1 MSLTELMDLAN
12 DAEVTQNDFDALIN
26 FDDAGNDFFSEDVQ
40 QQQQQQQQQQSGV
53 GVGAEEKAYE
63 FDMKALG
70 FDTEPKAFDFAHLA
84 EPRLGERGLGVSAE
98 AQRVGLTAD
107 LDTDLGIGLDE

>member
-26 FDDAGNDFFSEDVQ
+26 FDDAGNDFFAEDVQ
-40 QQQQQQQQQQSGV
+40 QQQQQQHHQSGVAV

-63 FDMKALG
+63 FDMKVLG

-84 EPRLGERGLGVSAE
+84 ESRGHGVSTE
-98 AQRVGLTAD
+98 VQRVGLTAD